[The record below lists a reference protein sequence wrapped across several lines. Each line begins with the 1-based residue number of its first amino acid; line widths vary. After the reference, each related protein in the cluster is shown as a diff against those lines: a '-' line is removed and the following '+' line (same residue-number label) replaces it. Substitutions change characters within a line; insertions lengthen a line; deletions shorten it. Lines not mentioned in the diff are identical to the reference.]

1 MFLIERREVAE
12 QLVLCERHE
21 GMGQAELAD
30 HLRATMER
38 LGKLA
43 EQHGGVAGPTFTI
56 YRDEEFDPENITVE
70 TCMPIH
76 REPAGPVAAT
86 VRREPAHKEVFVRL
100 TKSQA
105 VPPQV
110 GDAFAAVADHLE
122 QNGLTEA
129 DAAREVYF
137 TDFVAAGPDDL
148 VMDVAFVV
156 K

>member
-12 QLVLCERHE
+12 QLVLCERHDRVR
-21 GMGQAELAD
+21 QVELAD
-30 HLRATMER
+30 HLRAVMGR
-38 LGKLA
+38 LTELA

-56 YRDEEFDPENITVE
+56 YRNEEFDPDDLTVE

-76 REPAGPVAAT
+76 HEPAVPVAAT
-86 VRREPAHKEVFVRL
+86 VRREPAHHEVFVRL

-105 VPPQV
+105 SPPQV
-110 GDAFAAVADHLE
+110 GEAFAAVADHVE
-122 QNGLTEA
+122 QHGLVEA

-137 TDFVAAGPDDL
+137 TDFVTAGPDDP

>member
-1 MFLIERREVAE
+1 MFRIERREVAE
-12 QLVLCERHE
+12 QLVLCELHE
-21 GMGQAELAD
+21 RLSQAELAD

-38 LGKLA
+38 LTELA

-56 YRDEEFDPENITVE
+56 YRDDEFDPENITVE

-76 REPAGPVAAT
+76 REPAVPVAAT
-86 VRREPAHKEVFVRL
+86 VRREPAHHEVFVRL

-110 GDAFAAVADHLE
+110 GEAFAAVAEYLE
-122 QNGLTEA
+122 QHGLVEA

-148 VMDVAFVV
+148 VMDVAFVI

>member
-1 MFLIERREVAE
+1 MFLIQRREVAE
-12 QLVLCERHE
+12 QLVLSELHERVS
-21 GMGQAELAD
+21 QAALAD

-38 LGKLA
+38 LTELA

-56 YRDEEFDPENITVE
+56 YRDDEFDPANIAVE

-76 REPAGPVAAT
+76 REPAEPVAAT
-86 VRREPAHKEVFVRL
+86 VRREPAHHEVFVRL

-110 GDAFAAVADHLE
+110 GEAFAAVADYLE
-122 QNGLTEA
+122 QNGLVEA

-137 TDFVAAGPDDL
+137 TDFIAAGPDDL